1 MTFDEKMVLGLVA
14 LCLYI
19 LTSLI
24 LGISSR
30 FAYVG
35 LAMFLLCEFC
45 IIAFFVLAMIRGIS

>member
-1 MTFDEKMVLGLVA
+1 MKFDEKMVVGLIT

-24 LGISSR
+24 LGLSSR

-35 LAMFLLCEFC
+35 LAMLLLCEFGT
-45 IIAFFVLAMIRGIS
+45 IVFLAVAMIGGIA

>member
-14 LCLYI
+14 LCLYL

-24 LGISSR
+24 LGLTSR

-35 LAMFLLCEFC
+35 LAMLLLCEFGT
-45 IIAFFVLAMIRGIS
+45 IVFLAVAMIGGIA